1 MGTELIQ
8 GQHLADAFLSLLP
21 PATPK
26 IPSIQLGTKSAPK
39 EIVDGLCVMAEKK
52 EPALWEGIWNP
63 VGLGLISYLSRSEA
77 DMALAGAI
85 ARAGVLTN
93 VPDDMLPDAVMLC
106 FMQSGLYRPEKHRQ
120 MVKYTIPKVIASAL
134 AYRDQQTEQAG
145 YNADSGHEQSTW
157 LPPHNPKAKGV
168 QKPTYDLRNFVLNGQ
183 SGAMTAS
190 MLTDTFILGRL
201 ALLGQWTAF
210 YAKPNH
216 GKTLLVIWQLIQAIK
231 SGAIKGADVFYINAD
246 DTHKGLVFKLTLAEK
261 HGFNMLAPGHQG
273 FKPAMLADILLRLI
287 ENGEASGK
295 IIILDTLKK
304 FTDIMDKKIATA
316 FGEVVRQ
323 FISHGGS
330 VIVLAHV
337 NKHRGEDGKV
347 IFSGTS
353 DVVDDADCAYTLDIV
368 QDNPAS
374 RTRTVKFDNIKS
386 RGDVALTASYTY
398 DHMEGATYQDRLDSI
413 KPLNEAELKQ
423 AQEARCRDEL
433 LTKHSEAIEAITSC
447 LLDDITLK
455 TELIKEATER
465 STVSKAKI
473 TTALVDHTGAYPQLW
488 CVEVRDK
495 NAHNYHLNRIL

>member
-8 GQHLADAFLSLLP
+8 GQSLADAFLSLLP
-21 PATPK
+21 PAIAK
-26 IPSIQLGTKSAPK
+26 IPAIQLGTKSAPK

-52 EPALWEGIWNP
+52 EPALWEGIWQP
-63 VGLGLISYLSRSEA
+63 VGLGLISYLSQSEA

-85 ARAGVLTN
+85 ARAAVQSN
-93 VPDDMLPDAVMLC
+93 VPEDMLPDAAIQC
-106 FMQSGLYRPEKHRQ
+106 FMQSGLYRSEKHTQ
-120 MVKYTIPKVIASAL
+120 MVKHTIPKVITSAL
-134 AYRDQQTEQAG
+134 AYRDQQAEQAG
-145 YNADSGHEQSTW
+145 YNADSGREQSTW
-157 LPPHNPKAKGV
+157 LPPRHPKAEGA
-168 QKPTYDLRNFVLNGQ
+168 QKPTYDLRNYVLNGQ
-183 SGAMTAS
+183 SGEMAAN

-201 ALLGQWTAF
+201 ALLGQWTAV

-216 GKTLLVIWQLIQAIK
+216 GKTLLIIWMLIQSIK
-231 SGAIKGADVFYINAD
+231 SGTIKGADMFYINAD
-246 DTHKGLVFKLTLAEK
+246 DTYKGLVFKLTLAEK
-261 HGFNMLAPGHQG
+261 HGFNMLSPGHKG
-273 FKPAMLADILLRLI
+273 FKAAMLAVSILHWI

-295 IIILDTLKK
+295 VIILDTLKK

-353 DVVDDADCAYTLDIV
+353 DIVDDADCAYTLDIV
-368 QDNPAS
+368 QDNSAS
-374 RTRTVKFDNIKS
+374 RTRTVEFTNIKS

-398 DHMEGATYQDRLDSI
+398 DYMDGATYQDRLDSV

-423 AQEARCRDEL
+423 AQEARRRDEL
-433 LTKHSEAIEAITSC
+433 LAHNREAVEAITSC
-447 LLDDITLK
+447 LLEGITLK

-473 TTALVDHTGAYPQLW
+473 KTALVDHTGAGQLW
-488 CVEVRDK
+488 SVEVQGK
-495 NAHNYHLNRIL
+495 NAHNYYLNRIL

>member
-1 MGTELIQ
+1 MMGAELIQ

-21 PATPK
+21 PATAK
-26 IPSIQLGTKSAPK
+26 IPPTQLGNESAPK
-39 EIVDGLCVMAEKK
+39 EIVEGLCVMAEKK
-52 EPALWEGIWNP
+52 EPALWEGIWQP
-63 VGLGLISYLSRSEA
+63 VGFGLISYLSQSEA

-85 ARAGVLTN
+85 ARAGVQLN
-93 VPDDMLPDAVMLC
+93 VPDDMLPNAVIQC
-106 FMQSGLYRPEKHRQ
+106 FMLSGLYRPEKHKT
-120 MVKYTIPKVIASAL
+120 MVNHTIPKVITSAL
-134 AYRDQQTEQAG
+134 AYRDQQAEQAG

-157 LPPHNPKAKGV
+157 LPSHHPKAKDA
-168 QKPTYDLRNFVLNGQ
+168 QKPTYDLRNYVLNGQ
-183 SGAMTAS
+183 SGAMAAN

-201 ALLGQWTAF
+201 ALLGQWTVI

-261 HGFNMLAPGHQG
+261 HGFNMLSPGHKG
-273 FKPAMLADILLRLI
+273 FKSAMLAGSILHWI

-304 FTDIMDKKIATA
+304 FTDIMDKKITTA

-337 NKHRGEDGKV
+337 NKNRGEDGKV

-368 QDNPAS
+368 QDAPVS
-374 RTRTVKFDNIKS
+374 RTRTVEFTNIKS
-386 RGDVALTASYTY
+386 RGDVALTASYEY
-398 DHMEGATYQDRLDSI
+398 DRMEGATYQQLLDSV
-413 KPLNEAELKQ
+413 KPLNETELTQ
-423 AQEARCRDEL
+423 AQEARRLDEL
-433 LTKHSEAIEAITSC
+433 LTRNSEAIEAITSC
-447 LLDDITLK
+447 LLEGITLK

-473 TTALVDHTGAYPQLW
+473 KIALANHTGAGQLW
-488 CVEVRDK
+488 SVEVRGK
-495 NAHNYHLNRIL
+495 NAHNYRLNRIL